1 MKKLWKMSALMLM
14 VLLGGCDWNSSS
26 SSSNNG
32 DPPLS
37 EQAGGI
43 LMVGF
48 RGQHADEAQI
58 IVDDIRTG
66 RIGGIILFD
75 RDVALGGPRNI
86 ESADQLAQLVADLQ
100 QVSGNRL
107 LVAIDQ
113 EGGAVNRLKSA
124 YGFPAT
130 HSAQHF
136 GDLDDIDETRSE
148 AVQTAALLRT
158 LGINVNL
165 APVVD
170 LNIDPSSPAIGRW
183 GRSYSADPDVVVRHA
198 HAVISAHREHGV
210 AAAIKH
216 FPGHGSASEDSH
228 LGFTD
233 VTNTWLREELEPYRQ
248 LLAMN
253 PAPDMVMTAH
263 IFHGGLD
270 SRYPATLSQVII
282 GDLLRGELGYQ
293 GLVISD
299 DMQMRAITDYYGLE
313 QAIELSL
320 NAGVDLLI
328 FANNL
333 VYQPNIGADA
343 QSIIS
348 RLVEDGRVSG
358 DRLREAWRRVCNL
371 KVDLGLNC

>member
-1 MKKLWKMSALMLM
+1 MNGLWKISIFLVVVALA
-14 VLLGGCDWNSSS
+14 GCDWSSS
-26 SSSNNG
+26 SSSGG
-32 DPPLS
+32 DPSLS

-48 RGQHADEAQI
+48 RGQHVDEAQA
-58 IVDDIRTG
+58 IVDDIRIG

-75 RDVALGGPRNI
+75 RDVALSGPRNI
-86 ESADQLAQLVADLQ
+86 ESPEQLAQLVEDLQ
-100 QVSGNRL
+100 QISGHRL

-113 EGGAVNRLKSA
+113 EGGAVNRLKPT
-124 YGFPAT
+124 YGFPET
-130 HSAQHF
+130 RRAQFF
-136 GDLDDIDETRSE
+136 GDLDDTNETRDE
-148 AVQTAALLRT
+148 AVQTASLLRS

-183 GRSYSADPDVVVRHA
+183 GRSYSADTDVVVRHA
-198 HAVISAHREHGV
+198 HTVISAHHEQGV
-210 AAAIKH
+210 ATAIKH

-253 PAPDMVMTAH
+253 PPPDMVMTAH

-270 SRYPATLSQVII
+270 SRYPATLSQAII
-282 GDLLRGELGYQ
+282 GNLLRGELGYQ

-333 VYQPNIGADA
+333 VYQPNIAADA
-343 QSIIS
+343 QSIIV
-348 RLVEDGRVSG
+348 RLVEDGRVSA
-358 DRLREAWRRVCNL
+358 DRLREAWRRVCDL
-371 KVDLGLNC
+371 KADLGLNC